1 MILFYSTLATSFRHK
16 MKSKEDKDA
25 KDDKTKSAD
34 SSTGIKTN
42 AYKPKNITVE
52 GYISFY
58 WKDGIQ

>member
-1 MILFYSTLATSFRHK
+1 

-52 GYISFY
+52 GYIFFY
-58 WKDGIQ
+58 QKDGIQ

>member
-58 WKDGIQ
+58 